1 MIIPCPRGR
10 GRTQRVSFVYLRFTI
25 YHLPF
30 MQIELAVSCFL
41 LIALTFLA
49 TVDMA
54 FGQLSDV
61 GLRRLAAEAEEHPT
75 ARFAPFLKEIL
86 ENRSRF
92 SITLSAAI
100 QILLVAFS
108 VLLTYLSVQW
118 FSGNTL
124 SLFIA
129 LATGLVLAGIFRQFI
144 PRLISLRNPEAKVLR
159 LLPLLRPFYRVLA
172 YAAEPWHRSFDH
184 LRRQEQL
191 EEARSPDVEEDNGDD
206 IEALI
211 DVGEAEGI
219 IEEEERELIQ
229 SAIEFGDTR
238 VGEVMTPRT
247 EIAALAKT
255 ATIRDARNLI
265 IESKHSRLPVYRD
278 QVDNVEG
285 MIYVRDLL
293 PSLAAGKADSPI
305 TPFIRPVYFVPKT
318 KPVAKLLEEMQKAHA
333 YMSMVIDEYGGVA
346 GLVTVEDILEEIVGE
361 IEDEDISGEEP
372 EEIVPSDDGAYE
384 VLGGVEIGK
393 IERLFEMEI
402 EADDF
407 TTIAGLVIAE
417 KGSVPCAGERL
428 SFRGIEVEVL
438 EADEK
443 RIGRLKLRRVEQI
456 SVPPANHPGAAR
468 N

>member
-1 MIIPCPRGR
+1 ME
-10 GRTQRVSFVYLRFTI
+10 
-25 YHLPF
+25 
-30 MQIELAVSCFL
+30 IELAVSFLL

-61 GLRRLAAEAEEHPT
+61 GLRRLAADAEEHPT
-75 ARFAPFLKEIL
+75 ARYAPFLKEIL

-108 VLLTYLSVQW
+108 VLVTYISVQW
-118 FSGNTL
+118 FSGNQVA
-124 SLFIA
+124 LFIA
-129 LATGLVLAGIFRQFI
+129 LAIGLVLAGIFRQFI
-144 PRLISLRNPEAKVLR
+144 PRLISLRNPEDKVLR
-159 LLPLLRPFYRVLA
+159 LLPLLRPFYHALA
-172 YAAEPWHRSFDH
+172 YAAEPWHRSFDRI
-184 LRRQEQL
+184 RRQEQL
-191 EEARSPDVEEDNGDD
+191 EESLSEAQEEDDNGDD

-247 EIAALAKT
+247 EIIALSKT
-255 ATIRDARNLI
+255 ATVRDARNLI
-265 IESKHSRLPVYRD
+265 IESRHSRLPVYRD
-278 QVDNVEG
+278 QIDNVEG
-285 MIYVRDLL
+285 IIYVRDLL
-293 PSLAAGKADSPI
+293 PALSMGKADSPI
-305 TPFIRPVYFVPKT
+305 APFMRPYYAVPET
-318 KPVAKLLEEMQKAHA
+318 KPVAKLLEEMQKAHV
-333 YMSMVIDEYGGVA
+333 YMAMVIDEYGGIA

-361 IEDEDISGEEP
+361 IEDEDISGEEAK
-372 EEIVPSDDGAYE
+372 EITPAGDGAYE

-393 IERLFEMEI
+393 IERLFGMEI
-402 EADDF
+402 ETDDF

-417 KGSVPCAGERL
+417 KGSLPRAGERL
-428 SFRGIEVEVL
+428 AFRGIEVEVL

-443 RIGRLKLRRVEQI
+443 RIGRLRLKRAAEV
-456 SVPPANHPGAAR
+456 GAKDAAINR
-468 N
+468 